1 MSDVARCCTAL
12 EVLEVHL
19 DLDPAQ
25 SWAEASLARRAWY
38 LLDDKTCR
46 LKRMQKQLQRFLVT
60 SGDSIFLH
68 IDESKGIPDPNNSLA
83 CITAGSLAN
92 LQGLSLCS
100 DEPGRTSY
108 TANYMAERDAAM
120 LKSMSALEWLEIGRE
135 PLLVPF
141 HRTVRGQ
148 LTRGTATNFQQA
160 TEVHCTGLADDGYS
174 VQSLPPMPSI
184 KSWVSL
190 PAKWRETTMMQKLAP
205 NLETLHIVVV
215 GPSVPSDDLPV
226 EAIQLGPAKNSVDV
240 LLDVHGGGMCIV
252 KGCPQNL
259 EYLRIDA
266 CVIRLELKLLEWMQA
281 MQAQP
286 LMQAEQK
293 TSIDGAHV
301 NCQQASGERLVLL
314 FDPIQK

>member
-1 MSDVARCCTAL
+1 
-12 EVLEVHL
+12 
-19 DLDPAQ
+19 
-25 SWAEASLARRAWY
+25 
-38 LLDDKTCR
+38 
-46 LKRMQKQLQRFLVT
+46 
-60 SGDSIFLH
+60 
-68 IDESKGIPDPNNSLA
+68 
-83 CITAGSLAN
+83 
-92 LQGLSLCS
+92 
-100 DEPGRTSY
+100 
-108 TANYMAERDAAM
+108 
-120 LKSMSALEWLEIGRE
+120 
-135 PLLVPF
+135 
-141 HRTVRGQ
+141 
-148 LTRGTATNFQQA
+148 
-160 TEVHCTGLADDGYS
+160 
-174 VQSLPPMPSI
+174 
-184 KSWVSL
+184 
-190 PAKWRETTMMQKLAP
+190 MQKLAP

-226 EAIQLGPAKNSVDV
+226 EAIQLGPAKKSVDV
-240 LLDVHGGGMCIV
+240 LLDVHGGGMCVV